1 MEAFLR
7 GDHSAGA
14 LVALRLSFH
23 RPTPQDRWL
32 ARELAETA
40 LTADLGPPSR
50 GTDLGVRAL
59 LATTAVAS
67 TESVAERLAEARSAV
82 EEELELAAAVRL
94 ERPGAIVG
102 AYVHHDQRRA
112 ALVAVASG
120 GEPSSVQ
127 RAAKRLAMHVVSRHP
142 RGRLLATLE
151 GDALDAERAA
161 PWVMAPEETVA
172 AALAREAGAPAEWLA
187 FVSLSLG
194 QPGTE

>member
-40 LTADLGPPSR
+40 LASDLGPPSR
-50 GTDLGVRAL
+50 GANQGVRAL
-59 LATTAVAS
+59 LAATAVAS
-67 TESVAERLAEARSAV
+67 TETVAERLAEARSAV

-94 ERPGAIVG
+94 ERPGAVVG

-120 GEPSSVQ
+120 GELASVQ

-142 RGRLLATLE
+142 RGQLLASGE
-151 GDALDAERAA
+151 GGGLDAERAA
-161 PWVMAPEETVA
+161 PWVMAPNETVA
-172 AALAREAGAPAEWLA
+172 KALEREAGAPTEWLA
-187 FVSLSLG
+187 FVSLSL
-194 QPGTE
+194 

>member
-40 LTADLGPPSR
+40 LASDLGPPAR
-50 GTDLGVRAL
+50 GANQGVRAL
-59 LATTAVAS
+59 LAATAVAS
-67 TESVAERLAEARSAV
+67 TETVAERLAAARSAV

-112 ALVAVASG
+112 ALVAVASAG
-120 GEPSSVQ
+120 DPASVQ

-142 RGRLLATLE
+142 RGELLATGE
-151 GDALDAERAA
+151 GVALDAERVA

-172 AALAREAGAPAEWLA
+172 AALEREAGAPAQWLE